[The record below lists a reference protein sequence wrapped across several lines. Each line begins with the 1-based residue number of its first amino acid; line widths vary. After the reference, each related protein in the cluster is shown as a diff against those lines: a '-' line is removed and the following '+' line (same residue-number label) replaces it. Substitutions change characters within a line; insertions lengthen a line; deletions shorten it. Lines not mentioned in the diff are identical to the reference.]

1 LNLYKLIIL
10 MNYFLLKVIILI
22 LWNNLLRKFLFI
34 FHIHNNGLNNII
46 IIHLKHRIQNNILF
60 MEMENLNFY
69 NEYNYIRKYG
79 KLIKIILYFYYQ
91 LSYQDVFLSK
101 KIYFSKSIIF
111 KYFILLFL
119 FHNLLK

>member
-1 LNLYKLIIL
+1 